1 MDALWVPSVLR
12 GTSSSS
18 APRDL
23 GGLLVVLKGL
33 LGERPLL
40 LGDQLPGGRLL
51 GGRLGGWLPFNI
63 LVLGFLHQ
71 PQLWLDKLERCQHSQ
86 DDSHGLFGKHN
97 DVV

>member
-1 MDALWVPSVLR
+1 MWVHSVLC
-12 GTSSSS
+12 GASSSS
-18 APRDL
+18 VPRDL

-33 LGERPLL
+33 LGESPLL
-40 LGDQLPGGRLL
+40 LGDQLLGGRLL
-51 GGRLGGWLPFNI
+51 GGRLGVWLPFNV

-71 PQLWLDKLERCQHSQ
+71 PQLWLDKLGRYHHSQ

>member
-1 MDALWVPSVLR
+1 MWVPSILR
-12 GTSSSS
+12 GTLSSS

-23 GGLLVVLKGL
+23 PLLGVISGLLS
-33 LGERPLL
+33 ECPLL
-40 LGDQLPGGRLL
+40 LADQLPGGRLL
-51 GGRLGGWLPFNI
+51 GGQLGVRRFILPFNV

-71 PQLWLDKLERCQHSQ
+71 PQLWLDKLGRYHHSQ